1 MTQDF
6 IPAYFSSKGIESR
19 DLNNY
24 LYANVY
30 HSIIHNSHR
39 WNNPM
44 STNKWMDKQNVVY
57 AYNEILFSRKK
68 EWGSDTCY
76 NVDEPWKYYMLSEIT
91 QTQDKYIVWFHFYE
105 ISRIGKFIDK

>member
-30 HSIIHNSHR
+30 HSIIHNTQKVKTTQVSINR
-39 WNNPM
+39 G
-44 STNKWMDKQNVVY
+44 MDKQNGY
-57 AYNEILFSRKK
+57 THKME
-68 EWGSDTCY
+68 
-76 NVDEPWKYYMLSEIT
+76 
-91 QTQDKYIVWFHFYE
+91 
-105 ISRIGKFIDK
+105 FIQP